1 MTLRQPTL
9 RKERTMKKM
18 IATMSAACLLVGLS
32 YAWGAAEK
40 TGTTAAGAG
49 LLSHSVYFSLND
61 ATPEARQ
68 KLVDSCKKLLSQ
80 HAGVVFFSAGT
91 LCDEIK
97 GGFNDRD
104 FDVVL
109 LMVFTGH
116 EALHDYARSESH
128 QKFIAEN
135 APTFKKVRIFD
146 ADVDRV
152 AVPDDAR
159 AAK

>member
-1 MTLRQPTL
+1 
-9 RKERTMKKM
+9 
-18 IATMSAACLLVGLS
+18 MSCVCVLVGLS

-40 TGTTAAGAG
+40 ASSATAGTG
-49 LLSHSVYFSLND
+49 LLSHSVYFSLHD
-61 ATPEARQ
+61 ATPDAKQ
-68 KLVDSCKKLLSQ
+68 KLVDSCKKHLSQ
-80 HAGVVFFSAGT
+80 HAGVVFFAAGT

-109 LMVFTGH
+109 LMVFTDH
-116 EALHDYARSESH
+116 EALRDYARSESH

-135 APTFKKVRIFD
+135 GSTFKKVRIFD
-146 ADVDRV
+146 ADVDRA
-152 AVPDDAR
+152 AVPDDAK

>member
-1 MTLRQPTL
+1 
-9 RKERTMKKM
+9 MKKM
-18 IATMSAACLLVGLS
+18 IAAMSGACVLVGLS

-40 TGTTAAGAG
+40 ARSTAAGAG
-49 LLSHSVYFSLND
+49 LLSHSVYFTLND
-61 ATPEARQ
+61 ATPDAKQ

-80 HAGVVFFSAGT
+80 HPGVVFFSAGT

-97 GGFNDRD
+97 RGFNDRD

-109 LMVFTGH
+109 LMVFTDH
-116 EALHDYARSESH
+116 EALRDYARSESH

-152 AVPDDAR
+152 AVPDDAKSVR
-159 AAK
+159 